1 MFLGEHQRALDDK
14 GRVVLPS
21 KFRAFVEEGCVIT
34 KGQERCL
41 IVFTL
46 DLWQEEVE
54 KVSKLPRTN
63 SRVRNYARAFFSSA
77 DRQSPDK
84 QGRVHLNEGLRSY
97 ASLEKDVTIVGLSD
111 RMEIWSTEAWDR
123 MSQEVDAAYAAME
136 EELSDSGI

>member
-21 KFRAFVEEGCVIT
+21 KFRAFVEEGCVVT

-54 KVSKLPRTN
+54 KVKKLPRTN
-63 SRVRNYARAFFSSA
+63 SRVRSYARAFFSSA

-84 QGRVHLNEGLRSY
+84 QGRIHLNDSLKAY

-123 MSQEVDAAYAAME
+123 ISQEIDEAYAAME
-136 EELSDSGI
+136 EELSDTGI